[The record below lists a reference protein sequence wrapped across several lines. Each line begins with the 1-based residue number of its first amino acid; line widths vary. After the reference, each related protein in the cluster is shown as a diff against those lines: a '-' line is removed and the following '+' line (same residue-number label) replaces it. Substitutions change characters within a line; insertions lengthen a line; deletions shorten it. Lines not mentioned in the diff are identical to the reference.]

1 MIDYG
6 LKEQIFRKPK
16 TKQIKL
22 HMLKTAL
29 PFLLMALSLPCFAI
43 DGILVQTID
52 YTVRQKWL
60 CTNSPSVAIIPT
72 TDTVF
77 PGQTLYVTAIACDYQ
92 VDKKGCADVVYS
104 VRVLSP
110 DKSVY
115 TVIDSLPLI
124 RGKVQDPRLFQM
136 SNAFVNLSF
145 EGNDPLGT
153 YQIELLIIDKTAN
166 TTKRLESQ
174 MVLTNLPSYERYL
187 VTEDDNFEQRIYHYY
202 LNPHPERITADY
214 LYAYQKYENDEN
226 ALIPLLG
233 FTVEVFQH
241 NRFLHQQLFENQ
253 KDTFAINLL
262 VYCLGIEN
270 PRFDQS
276 MEEEVRFVM
285 DALRATLFPERK
297 GIITDPVQLDIL
309 WAKFMASGG
318 YEPVKILIQTLD
330 YAKYKGSFKK
340 VKWADDLDKIPEKK
354 IQNAINEMI
363 YNALTWSMRSNCEQH
378 PLVLQY
384 CQWALKNEKMSG
396 LQRKELKKVLSSV
409 ASN

>member
-1 MIDYG
+1 MS
-6 LKEQIFRKPK
+6 LSMKELLI
-16 TKQIKL
+16 
-22 HMLKTAL
+22 KTAL
-29 PFLLMALSLPCFAI
+29 PLLFLALSRPCFAI

-52 YTVRQKWL
+52 YTVRQKWV
-60 CTNSPSVAIIPT
+60 CTNSSSVAIIPT

-104 VRVLSP
+104 VKVLSP

-124 RGKVQDPRLFQM
+124 RGKVQDPHYFQM

-145 EGNDPLGT
+145 EENDPLGT

-214 LYAYQKYENDEN
+214 LYAYQKYGDDEN
-226 ALIPLLG
+226 AFIPLLG
-233 FTVEVFQH
+233 FMVEVYQH
-241 NRFLHQQLFENQ
+241 NRFIYPQLSENQ

-262 VYCLGIEN
+262 MYCLGIEN
-270 PRFDQS
+270 PAFDTS
-276 MEEEVRFVM
+276 LEEEVSFVM
-285 DALRATLFPERK
+285 DELKATLFPERE
-297 GIITDPVQLDIL
+297 GTITSPVQLDVL

-318 YEPVKILIQTLD
+318 YEPVKMLIQTLD
-330 YAKYKGSFKK
+330 YAKFKGSFKK
-340 VKWADDLDKIPEKK
+340 VKWTDDLDKIPEKK
-354 IQNAINEMI
+354 IQNAINELT

-384 CQWALKNEKMSG
+384 CQWALKNEKLSG
-396 LQRKELKKVLSSV
+396 LQRKELKKILSSV